1 MPTYSNTQPTTPM
14 DSKNNI
20 SFIEFALLK
29 NGKPLHYCINIDHV
43 VEISEFPKT
52 ISEVSSKDSFVY
64 GIINI
69 RKNIF
74 LPLYNIAY
82 RLQLD
87 HDVLPNKAKVIVLYL
102 NSSLVAILV
111 NQVNRIHT
119 IPQNN
124 ITASSPFINA
134 SVPCTSGYFKVNNK
148 IIQILDIEDLL
159 QTAQTNNN
167 SNNNS
172 NNNTNTNNNNNNTN
186 TTVASE
192 ILQRNILL
200 VHNSHTT
207 SNYIK
212 QALHNNNI
220 ANNTNIANNNHDAMA
235 ILEQN
240 HNELP
245 SIIICTANSEG
256 NKLIH
261 QIQHNNYTMPIIAI
275 PPTHQSDQDK
285 HIFQK
290 QMDNLQLNNKLL
302 ILNKPTVTDIANA
315 VEQLLSYSEKITK
328 QINHTTQ

>member
-1 MPTYSNTQPTTPM
+1 MPTYSNTQPPTPM

-43 VEISEFPKT
+43 VEISEFPKI

-69 RKNIF
+69 RKNVF

-87 HDVLPNKAKVIVLYL
+87 HDVSPNKAKVIVLYL

-119 IPQNN
+119 IAQNN
-124 ITASSPFINA
+124 ITVSSPFINA
-134 SVPCTSGYFKVNNK
+134 SVPCTSGYFKVKNK

-159 QTAQTNNN
+159 QTAQTAN
-167 SNNNS
+167 S
-172 NNNTNTNNNNNNTN
+172 TNNNNNNLAN
-186 TTVASE
+186 PTVASE

-261 QIQHNNYTMPIIAI
+261 QIQHNNYTIPIIAI
-275 PPTHQSDQDK
+275 PPTHQSDEDK

-315 VEQLLSYSEKITK
+315 VEQLLSHSEK
-328 QINHTTQ
+328 